1 MHGTGN
7 VFEASVGKLLSN
19 SQQTWKFH
27 NSAMLPWGQFGSRVR
42 SRLNVSSATLR
53 LFRPKAMA
61 PFSRI
66 HAVQWVKEMRMR
78 SALPFPIVRIGPR
91 PQGSAALRPQERA
104 LDVISE
110 EAQF

>member
-1 MHGTGN
+1 
-7 VFEASVGKLLSN
+7 
-19 SQQTWKFH
+19 
-27 NSAMLPWGQFGSRVR
+27 
-42 SRLNVSSATLR
+42 
-53 LFRPKAMA
+53 MA

-66 HAVQWVKEMRMR
+66 QAVQWVKEMRMR